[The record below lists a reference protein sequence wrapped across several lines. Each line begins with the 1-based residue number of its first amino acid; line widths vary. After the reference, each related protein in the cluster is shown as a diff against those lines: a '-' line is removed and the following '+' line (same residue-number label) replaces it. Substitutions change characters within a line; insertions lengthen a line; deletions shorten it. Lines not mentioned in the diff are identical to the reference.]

1 MHLNFF
7 FCCFCIF
14 NFLLKK
20 GSKAVFAM
28 VAMDVTHATPT
39 ETNNAKDDHDVNE
52 DERAGDEGRKTK
64 FKITTCQ
71 CFRHG

>member
-1 MHLNFF
+1 MFALY
-7 FCCFCIF
+7 IS
-14 NFLLKK
+14 LYLK

-28 VAMDVTHATPT
+28 VALDVTHATPE
-39 ETNNAKDDHDVNE
+39 ETDNAKDDHDVDE
-52 DERAGDEGRKTK
+52 DERTRDEGRKAK

>member
-1 MHLNFF
+1 MHLKFLLLPLLHLQFF
-7 FCCFCIF
+7 
-14 NFLLKK
+14 LKK

-28 VAMDVTHATPT
+28 VALDVTHATPT
-39 ETNNAKDDHDVNE
+39 ETNNAKDDHDVNK